1 MMRTRST
8 ATELEATRAAI
19 HSAAA
24 AHHPEDAARGR
35 QAVEDHPDQLN
46 HSRAV
51 AEQRIRDRQE
61 RIALDD
67 ADIDARIQHRRE
79 GHTGP
84 EEWTYELMH
93 RAAQTGREVAYWEGV
108 RDAARR

>member
-1 MMRTRST
+1 MRTRST
-8 ATELEATRAAI
+8 ATEFGNTRAAI
-19 HSAAA
+19 RCIAA
-24 AHHPEDAARGR
+24 AHHAEDAARGR
-35 QAVEDHPDQLN
+35 QAVEDDPDNLN

-61 RIALDD
+61 RVALDD
-67 ADIDARIQHRRE
+67 ADVDARIQHRRQ

-93 RAAQTGREVAYWEGV
+93 RAAKHAREAAYWEGV

>member
-1 MMRTRST
+1 MRTRST
-8 ATELEATRAAI
+8 ATELENTRAAI
-19 HSAAA
+19 RCAAA
-24 AHHPEDAARGR
+24 AHHAEDAARGR
-35 QAVEDHPDQLN
+35 QAVEENPDHPN

-51 AEQRIRDRQE
+51 AEQRIRDYQE

-67 ADIDARIQHRRE
+67 ADVDARIQHRRE

-84 EEWTYELMH
+84 EQWTYELMH
-93 RAAQTGREVAYWEGV
+93 RAAKHGREVAYWEGV